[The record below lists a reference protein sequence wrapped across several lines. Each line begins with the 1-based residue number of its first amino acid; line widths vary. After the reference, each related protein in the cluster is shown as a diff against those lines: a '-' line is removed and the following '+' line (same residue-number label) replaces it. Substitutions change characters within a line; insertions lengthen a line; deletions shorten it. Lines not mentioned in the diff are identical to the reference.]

1 MAEQRAI
8 TEREVRRASR
18 EGAKIIDIRGAIIT
32 PGARNA
38 ARELGILLTG
48 PDAPTTY
55 PPRIAY
61 GYFDP
66 KPTNT
71 LQLAIGCDSAGA
83 RLKADVATRLYE
95 LRHGVTDLSSAD
107 RPPLDSTDA
116 AAAVAHE
123 VAAGHA
129 QLGIVVDATGVAAC
143 IAANKVHGI
152 RAAVCYDVTSAASA
166 REHVDANVLVLAG
179 GLIGPRLAIAI
190 VETFLTREFAEARY
204 SARVSKIGELERGE
218 G

>member
-1 MAEQRAI
+1 MSEQRAI

-18 EGAKIIDIRGAIIT
+18 EGAKLIDIRGAIIT
-32 PGARNA
+32 PGARNV

-61 GYFDP
+61 GYFDA
-66 KPTNT
+66 KPTNA
-71 LQLAIGCDSAGA
+71 LQVAVGCDSAGA

-95 LRHGVTDLSSAD
+95 LRHTVADLSGAD

-116 AAAVAHE
+116 AAAVARE
-123 VAAGHA
+123 VAAGHS
-129 QLGIVVDATGVAAC
+129 QFGIVVDATGVAAC
-143 IAANKVHGI
+143 IAANKIHGI

-166 REHVDANVLVLAG
+166 REHADANVLVLAG
-179 GLIGPRLAIAI
+179 GLIGPRLAVAI
-190 VETFLTREFAEARY
+190 VETFLSREFAETRY
-204 SARVSKIGELERGE
+204 SGRVAKISELERRE
-218 G
+218 E

>member
-1 MAEQRAI
+1 MTEQRAI

-38 ARELGILLTG
+38 ARELGIMLTG

-66 KPTNT
+66 KPTNAVSV
-71 LQLAIGCDSAGA
+71 AIGCDSAGA
-83 RLKADVATRLYE
+83 RIKGDVAARLYE
-95 LRHGVTDLSSAD
+95 LRHVVADLSGAD

-116 AAAVAHE
+116 AAAVARE
-123 VAAGHA
+123 VSAGNS
-129 QLGIVVDATGVAAC
+129 QFGIVVDGTGVAAC
-143 IAANKVHGI
+143 IAANKMKGI

-179 GLIGPRLAIAI
+179 GLIGPRLAVAI
-190 VETFLTREFAEARY
+190 VETFLGREFAETRY
-204 SARVSKIGELERGE
+204 GGRVGKIGELERGE
-218 G
+218 Q

>member
-48 PDAPTTY
+48 PDAPITA

-66 KPTNT
+66 KPSNALTI
-71 LQLAIGCDSAGA
+71 AVGCDSAGA

-95 LRHGVTDLSSAD
+95 LRHMVSDLTGAD
-107 RPPLDSTDA
+107 RPPMDSTDA
-116 AAAVAHE
+116 AVAVARD

-129 QLGIVVDATGVAAC
+129 QFGVVVDATGVSAC
-143 IAANKVHGI
+143 IAANKVRGI

-179 GLIGPRLAIAI
+179 GLIGPRLAVAI
-190 VETFLTREFAEARY
+190 VETFLSREFAETRY
-204 SARVSKIGELERGE
+204 SGRVGKIGELERGE
-218 G
+218 H